1 MQAEK
6 RWRFDSKQPMRN
18 SSFLKTNS
26 FHYREKYKTKQKT
39 ILIQEIK
46 KSDLQFDLRNILGR
60 EEEEE
65 NGFKNCNLKKPFQSL
80 TEIL

>member
-1 MQAEK
+1 
-6 RWRFDSKQPMRN
+6 MR
-18 SSFLKTNS
+18 S
-26 FHYREKYKTKQKT
+26 TKQKT

-65 NGFKNCNLKKPFQSL
+65 ENGFKNCNLKKPFQSL

>member
-1 MQAEK
+1 
-6 RWRFDSKQPMRN
+6 MR
-18 SSFLKTNS
+18 S
-26 FHYREKYKTKQKT
+26 TKQKT